1 MRRLEAVQNIA
12 IRSIFRLPYD
22 NPSEDGL
29 RRANRISIH
38 DRLLM
43 LGHNYIE
50 KCIVNSNPVI
60 TEMIDEY
67 KRYSGS
73 RILNNCTPLCSFDDL
88 VWPPVRGQ
96 LTNWVKARSCL
107 TTLMSSKVLYLLR
120 NPSLSAYR
128 KVDQLIVDQ

>member
-1 MRRLEAVQNIA
+1 MSRLEAVQNIA

-29 RRANRISIH
+29 RRANRISIY
-38 DRLLM
+38 DRLLL

-60 TEMIDEY
+60 TEMIGEY

-73 RILNNCTPLCSFDDL
+73 RILNNCTPLCSSDDL
-88 VWPPVRGQ
+88 VWSRAWLVDKLSEGSQ
-96 LTNWVKARSCL
+96 LSLDLDELKS
-107 TTLMSSKVLYLLR
+107 
-120 NPSLSAYR
+120 SLSS
-128 KVDQLIVDQ
+128 